1 MRKASLYL
9 IGVSLTTVVAGTA
22 TGLFSLYHFQNYAAY
37 GLLANL
43 VAVPIIGFIV
53 MPFIVLCYFFLAV
66 GAESIVLPIIEW
78 GVGWVMATAYWV
90 SSLDGAVWH
99 MASFPKWIFIGI
111 VICLWWG
118 VIVKGRAKLFSLPVL
133 LILIALIP
141 FQRQADI
148 QIARQLDLIAVRDDG
163 QNLWFS
169 TGRKERFVADNWQR
183 LNGRAD
189 DKKLIWPKEGSFGDF
204 PLRCDYDACRG
215 EINGRKVCI
224 TKTKQGILED
234 CLWADLLISK
244 EPVRDKGCNA
254 NHVIDRFDIWRKG
267 AQAIWLS
274 PNKIEVKTVEG
285 QRGKRP
291 WAQISAN
298 RKSKL

>member
-1 MRKASLYL
+1 M
-9 IGVSLTTVVAGTA
+9 
-22 TGLFSLYHFQNYAAY
+22 
-37 GLLANL
+37 
-43 VAVPIIGFIV
+43 
-53 MPFIVLCYFFLAV
+53 
-66 GAESIVLPIIEW
+66 
-78 GVGWVMATAYWV
+78 
-90 SSLDGAVWH
+90 
-99 MASFPKWIFIGI
+99 
-111 VICLWWG
+111 
-118 VIVKGRAKLFSLPVL
+118 IVKGRAKLFSLPVL

-215 EINGRKVCI
+215 EINGRKVSI
-224 TKTKQGILED
+224 TKTKQGVQED
-234 CLWADLLISK
+234 CIWADLLISK